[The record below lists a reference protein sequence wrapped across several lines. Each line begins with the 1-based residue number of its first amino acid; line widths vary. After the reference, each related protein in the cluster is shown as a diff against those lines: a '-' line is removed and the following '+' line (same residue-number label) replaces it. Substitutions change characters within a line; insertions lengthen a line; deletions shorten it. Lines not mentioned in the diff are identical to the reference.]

1 MNIKNV
7 IFPSFMQQFR
17 ILLSSKLDLHRIN
30 FELNNIQIPG
40 FYNNDKFQLTIKKKI
55 QDINKINNIELK
67 GLTNL
72 REIILLEL
80 TISLD
85 ILEAL

>member
-1 MNIKNV
+1 MEIYGLIMVNV
-7 IFPSFMQQFR
+7 I
-17 ILLSSKLDLHRIN
+17 N
-30 FELNNIQIPG
+30 
-40 FYNNDKFQLTIKKKI
+40 
-55 QDINKINNIELK
+55 INKINNIELK

>member
-55 QDINKINNIELK
+55 
-67 GLTNL
+67 
-72 REIILLEL
+72 
-80 TISLD
+80 
-85 ILEAL
+85 